1 MSDLWAL
8 LNRYM
13 AAEGIRPQDLGG
25 RTGVHPSQFQK
36 IRDGRT
42 KEVRPETLRKIAAG
56 TGISLID
63 LIVCSG
69 MFTAAELDAR
79 VVHRDPR
86 HLSNDELIALVRERM
101 QPEPL
106 RGGSRATGET
116 DDLTAFETDEIHQAD
131 EEETGRKRPRLL
143 RGDGVSRG

>member
-1 MSDLWAL
+1 M
-8 LNRYM
+8 
-13 AAEGIRPQDLGG
+13 
-25 RTGVHPSQFQK
+25 HPSQFQK

-79 VVHRDPR
+79 VVHRDPG
-86 HLSNDELIALVRERM
+86 HLSNDELLALVRERM

-106 RGGSRATGET
+106 RGSGATGET
-116 DDLTAFETDEIHQAD
+116 DDLSAFEPDDIHQTD
-131 EEETGRKRPRLL
+131 EEETGRKRPRLV
-143 RGDGVSRG
+143 RDGDGVSRS